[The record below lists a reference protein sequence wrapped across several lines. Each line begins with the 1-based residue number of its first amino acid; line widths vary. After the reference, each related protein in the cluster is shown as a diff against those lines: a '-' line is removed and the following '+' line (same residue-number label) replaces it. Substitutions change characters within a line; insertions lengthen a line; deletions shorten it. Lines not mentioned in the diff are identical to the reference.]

1 MDIILFTKRRERPL
15 TFRLSPMG
23 LSGLMSV
30 VLALSVATLIG
41 AGYWIGA
48 RVERAASVSPE
59 VVASWK
65 KELAGQR
72 NAVIAARQQAQSY
85 VDALALRT
93 GQLQAQVMRLNA
105 LGQRLTKMANL
116 DNGEF
121 DFDQPPA
128 QGGPEEGADGSNQ
141 DVADL
146 LEAMD
151 QLASQ
156 LNDREHQLGALETM
170 MLHSNLQRQVYPAG
184 RPITKGWLS
193 SYFGKR
199 ADPFTGKT
207 EYHKGM
213 DFAGQE
219 GSAVVAVAAG
229 VVTWSGK
236 RYGYGNLIEIDH
248 GNGYVTRYGHNEKNL
263 VKVGD
268 RVTKGQKIAL
278 MGSTGRST
286 GPHVHF
292 EVLRN
297 GREVNPEKYIR
308 AQR

>member
-1 MDIILFTKRRERPL
+1 MDIILFTKRRERPVTL
-15 TFRLSPMG
+15 RLSPFG
-23 LSGLMSV
+23 LSGLASA
-30 VLALSVATLIG
+30 VLILVIASLLG
-41 AGYWIGA
+41 AGYWIGGQVA
-48 RVERAASVSPE
+48 RANAVSPE
-59 VVASWK
+59 VVAAWK
-65 KELAGQR
+65 KEMAGQR

-128 QGGPEEGADGSNQ
+128 QGGPEEASDGSNQ

-151 QLASQ
+151 RLASQ

-170 MLHSNLQRQVYPAG
+170 MVHSNLQRQVYPAG

-207 EYHKGM
+207 EFHEGM
-213 DFAGQE
+213 DFAGRE

-229 VVTWSGK
+229 VVIWSGE
-236 RYGYGNLIEIDH
+236 RSGYGNLIEIDH
-248 GNGYVTRYGHNEKNL
+248 GNGYTTRYGHNEKNL

-292 EVLRN
+292 EVLQD
-297 GREVNPEKYIR
+297 GHQVNPEKYIR

>member
-1 MDIILFTKRRERPL
+1 M
-15 TFRLSPMG
+15 TFRLSPLG
-23 LSGLMSV
+23 LSGLMSLV
-30 VLALSVATLIG
+30 IALSIGVLVG
-41 AGYWIGA
+41 AGYWIGT
-48 RVERAASVSPE
+48 RVERAAGVSPE
-59 VVASWK
+59 VVAAWK

-72 NAVIAARQQAQSY
+72 NAVVAARQQAQSY

-93 GQLQAQVMRLNA
+93 GQLQAQMMRLNA

-128 QGGPEEGADGSNQ
+128 QGGPEEAPDGTTQN
-141 DVADL
+141 VADL
-146 LEAMD
+146 LQAMD
-151 QLASQ
+151 QLALQ
-156 LNDREHQLGALETM
+156 LSDREHQLGALETM

-207 EYHKGM
+207 EYHKGI

-219 GSAVVAVAAG
+219 GSDVVAVAAG
-229 VVTWSGK
+229 VVIWSGE
-236 RYGYGNLIEIDH
+236 RHGYGNLVEIDH

-297 GREVNPEKYIR
+297 GREVNPDKYIR